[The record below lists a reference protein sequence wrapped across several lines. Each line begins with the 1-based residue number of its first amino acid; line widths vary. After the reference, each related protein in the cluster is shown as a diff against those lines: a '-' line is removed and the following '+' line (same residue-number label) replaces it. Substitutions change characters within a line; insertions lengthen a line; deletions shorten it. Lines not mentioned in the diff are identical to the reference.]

1 MRSARTLG
9 RLAVAAPASVPALY
23 AWGVTVAPV
32 VWGRAHVPSVALA
45 AAVAG
50 PVLLAGGMLL
60 ERIRGYP
67 IRSQYLLGFT
77 LACGVC
83 WVSAATPG
91 QPFLDAPYAV
101 AGILAWG
108 ALALSWAAPP
118 VRPPSDAPIVL
129 RVITKVQDPFPRGA
143 SVNIALGFSV
153 AVGLQLVSFE
163 AKSPERALLFRLVAV
178 ACSLCAI
185 GVSAAAALTRLR
197 RKPP

>member
-1 MRSARTLG
+1 
-9 RLAVAAPASVPALY
+9 
-23 AWGVTVAPV
+23 
-32 VWGRAHVPSVALA
+32 
-45 AAVAG
+45 
-50 PVLLAGGMLL
+50 VLLAGGTLL
-60 ERIRGYP
+60 ERIRGYA

-83 WVSAATPG
+83 WVTAATPG

-118 VRPPSDAPIVL
+118 VRPPSAAPIVL
-129 RVITKVQDPFPRGA
+129 GAITKVQDSFPRGA
-143 SVNIALGFSV
+143 SVNIALGVSV

-185 GVSAAAALTRLR
+185 GVSAGAALTRLR